1 MKNNRLLRALT
12 LGGVA
17 TLATLAVPSVHAQ
30 ENYSYFGLSAG
41 RARANIDEQG
51 LVQGLRGTGLTAT
64 TLASDESDTAY
75 KIFGGYQF
83 NRNFGVEVGYFNLGK
98 FGFNLRTLPAGT
110 LAGTIKA
117 QGANVDL
124 VGTLPL
130 TENWAVLG
138 RVGAQYA
145 KVRGDFVGSG
155 ALGTGNINSRKSD
168 TNGKVGLG
176 LQYTVSPGFLM
187 RAEAERYRINDS
199 VGGHGNVNVVSLS
212 LVFPF
217 GRAAAAPRMAAAPA
231 YVAPAYVAPVPVAPP
246 PPPPLV
252 VAAAPLVA
260 PIVLAPVKRRVSFS
274 AESLFGFDQSTLR
287 PEGRSALDRFAQD
300 AQGVSFDRMV
310 VEGHTDR
317 LGSEAYNQRLSASR
331 AASVKTYLVSTGKFD
346 AGKLSAVAKGET
358 EPVTKAGDCKG
369 TRANPALV
377 ACLQPDRRVEV
388 EITGTR

>member
-1 MKNNRLLRALT
+1 MKMHRLLRALT
-12 LGGVA
+12 LGGTA
-17 TLATLAVPSVHAQ
+17 ALGTLAAASAVAQ
-30 ENYSYFGLSAG
+30 ESYSYFGLSAG
-41 RARANIDEQG
+41 RARAHIDEQG

-98 FGFNLRTLPAGT
+98 FGFDLRTLPAGA

-130 TENWAVLG
+130 SENWAVLG

-155 ALGTGNINSRKSD
+155 AFGAGNINSRKSE

-176 LQYTVSPGFLM
+176 LQYTVSPGLLM

-217 GRAAAAPRMAAAPA
+217 GRAAAAPRMAAAA
-231 YVAPAYVAPVPVAPP
+231 YVAPAYVAPVLVAPP

-287 PEGRSALDRFAQD
+287 PEGRSALDRVAPD
-300 AQGVSFDRMV
+300 AQGVSFDSMV

-317 LGSEAYNQRLSASR
+317 LGSAAYNQRLSASR

-369 TRANPALV
+369 TQPSPALI

-388 EITGTR
+388 ELTGTR